1 MISNKGFIKESLLFG
16 KIERSQEK
24 FLNFRK
30 RQMSLKE
37 EEEEEKKIGID
48 ETSHTHRNSKSKKG
62 NRVVC
67 DELRRKVHKTSQ
79 DIDIIMTQVQYKKI
93 QREYFKAP

>member
-37 EEEEEKKIGID
+37 EEKKKSEQMKHLTLIEIEKVRK
-48 ETSHTHRNSKSKKG
+48 ET
-62 NRVVC
+62 
-67 DELRRKVHKTSQ
+67 ELSV
-79 DIDIIMTQVQYKKI
+79 MN
-93 QREYFKAP
+93 

>member
-37 EEEEEKKIGID
+37 EEKKIGID
-48 ETSHTHRNSKSKKG
+48 ETSHTHRNRESKKG

-79 DIDIIMTQVQYKKI
+79 DIDIIMT
-93 QREYFKAP
+93 

>member
-37 EEEEEKKIGID
+37 EEKKKKKN
-48 ETSHTHRNSKSKKG
+48 RN
-62 NRVVC
+62 R
-67 DELRRKVHKTSQ
+67 
-79 DIDIIMTQVQYKKI
+79 
-93 QREYFKAP
+93 

>member
-24 FLNFRK
+24 FFKFSEKTDVFERRRK
-30 RQMSLKE
+30 
-37 EEEEEKKIGID
+37 KKIGID
-48 ETSHTHRNSKSKKG
+48 ETSHTHRNRESKKG

-67 DELRRKVHKTSQ
+67 DELKRKVHKTSQ